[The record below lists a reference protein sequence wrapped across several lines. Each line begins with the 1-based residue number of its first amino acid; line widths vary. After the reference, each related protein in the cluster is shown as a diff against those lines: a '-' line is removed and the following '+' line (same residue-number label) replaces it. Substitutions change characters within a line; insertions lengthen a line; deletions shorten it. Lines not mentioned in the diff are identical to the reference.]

1 MATRKKARSGTKSK
15 AISGTKKRRQTPLQS
30 AYNGLKK
37 VKTKNCNGKATVKDV
52 RAKAKV
58 YVDRA
63 VKGGQ
68 TRAEATKK
76 ANAIT
81 NRKCAK

>member
-1 MATRKKARSGTKSK
+1 MATRKKKK
-15 AISGTKKRRQTPLQS
+15 AISGTKKRRQSPLQS

-37 VKTKNCNGKATVKDV
+37 VKTRNCNGKATISDV

-58 YVDRA
+58 YITRA
-63 VKGGQ
+63 IKAGQ
-68 TRAEATKK
+68 TRKEATKK